1 MSIEDL
7 YSEIVLEHYK
17 EPHNVGEIQSP
28 EIFAKGFNESCGD
41 DIKIFARVKDN
52 KIEDIKFL
60 GKGCA
65 ISQSSASMMTDLLKG
80 KSINEVKEFIKAFN
94 KKITGEENFPENSD
108 EWFELSA
115 LKGVIKFPIR
125 VKCASLAWHTLA
137 QGIRDYENK
146 LIRRNNEQL

>member
-1 MSIEDL
+1 MSVEDL

-17 EPHNVGEIQSP
+17 EPHNVGEIEYP

-41 DIKIFARVKDN
+41 DIKIFAKVKN
-52 KIEDIKFL
+52 NIIEDIKFL

-65 ISQSSASMMTDLLKG
+65 ISQSSASMMTDLIKG
-80 KSINEVKEFIKAFN
+80 KTLDEVKEFIKNFN
-94 KKITGEENFPENSD
+94 KKITGEEEFPENSE

-125 VKCASLAWHTLA
+125 VKCASLAWHTLS
-137 QGIRDYENK
+137 QGIKDFENK
-146 LIRRNNEQL
+146 QKK

>member
-1 MSIEDL
+1 MSVEDL

-17 EPHNVGEIQSP
+17 EPHNVGEIDNP

-41 DIKIFARVKDN
+41 DIRIFAKVKN
-52 KIEDIKFL
+52 NIIEDIKFL

-65 ISQSSASMMTDLLKG
+65 ISQSSASMMTDLIKG
-80 KSINEVKEFIKAFN
+80 KTLDEVKEFIKNFN
-94 KKITGEENFPENSD
+94 KKITGEEKFPENSD

-125 VKCASLAWHTLA
+125 VKCASLAWHTLS
-137 QGIRDYENK
+137 QGIKDFENK
-146 LIRRNNEQL
+146 KYKEKE